1 MNRGY
6 DYRKYSILYVDDE
19 PQALKYFEKAFSRD
33 FRIRTAPSAAE
44 AWKIIQ
50 SDGDDIGV
58 LITDQRMPAQS
69 GVDLLERVRTHR
81 PSVVRILTTAYS
93 DLNSA
98 IEAVNAG
105 GAFRYVTKPWELAE
119 LKGVLLRA
127 MEFFLVKQERDRLLS
142 EKLSVLQRLLVMDR
156 VRGLAALA
164 ASLSCRLQNSMG
176 ALKAYVRH
184 APFHESQ
191 AGNHDDAMQMD
202 LWTLARTEGENL
214 VTAVR
219 EVLRTTAKWDHFF
232 DGEIDIRELVFR
244 LVQQIEPIKAEDG
257 VSFRVELS
265 ADVLPIRADVGMLE
279 RLLRT
284 LIDRISDMDGEDR
297 IINIRG
303 SAVEVQPGINGV
315 RLQITADGPE
325 WRNGQVASL
334 YSAVIPKRN
343 WLMGIDMD
351 VLSAF
356 FVAHHHGGTMT
367 IHRSEPLGP
376 GFEVTLACNPEG
388 TEETLI
394 DADWFDQIFASLE
407 EQPEVKVA

>member
-1 MNRGY
+1 
-6 DYRKYSILYVDDE
+6 
-19 PQALKYFEKAFSRD
+19 
-33 FRIRTAPSAAE
+33 
-44 AWKIIQ
+44 
-50 SDGDDIGV
+50 
-58 LITDQRMPAQS
+58 
-69 GVDLLERVRTHR
+69 
-81 PSVVRILTTAYS
+81 
-93 DLNSA
+93 
-98 IEAVNAG
+98 
-105 GAFRYVTKPWELAE
+105 
-119 LKGVLLRA
+119 
-127 MEFFLVKQERDRLLS
+127 
-142 EKLSVLQRLLVMDR
+142 MDR